1 MSWKRAETKSNG
13 VPVCSLKKQIY
24 LYVCLLIPHFP
35 LCLWHFITNSQF
47 FPSNIQHPISG
58 KSKSPTSMLSRSF
71 LRLLDRCWMDL
82 EDPKSTSQ
90 AVLRWVGG
98 PLGGS
103 SAWQSAAVSPSA
115 SNHARS
121 PAPFQV
127 TGISWGIAGLANIQ
141 KANWK
146 MAQSKSWNRWFTHSK
161 WWFSSS
167 LCKRL
172 PEGIGNFIIPTDEV
186 IFSEG

>member
-13 VPVCSLKKQIY
+13 VPVCSLEKQFY

-58 KSKSPTSMLSRSF
+58 KSKSPTSIAVGWIWRAH
-71 LRLLDRCWMDL
+71 L

-121 PAPFQV
+121 PARFQV
-127 TGISWGIAGLANIQ
+127 TGISWGIAGLVNVCKKRTGSHGPIEIM
-141 KANWK
+141 KSLIYPFK
-146 MAQSKSWNRWFTHSK
+146 M
-161 WWFSSS
+161 
-167 LCKRL
+167 
-172 PEGIGNFIIPTDEV
+172 V
-186 IFSEG
+186 IFQFVM